1 MTRTPTLP
9 PDDPKMWRRLLSRT
23 HPDAGGSHELF
34 IWTGAVRDVV
44 CRLSLHGA
52 VNPEP
57 ADNPS
62 RRREPSTDNVD
73 RVPYPPGTDF
83 EECTRTALR
92 MGAAGWPFG
101 PVLSLLADCQPLED
115 LAHEQERGASYKRLA
130 AIGHAWGMSKAERV
144 RLYRVAEDIPLSDRH
159 AGHILSRLKRR
170 AA

>member
-1 MTRTPTLP
+1 M
-9 PDDPKMWRRLLSRT
+9 
-23 HPDAGGSHELF
+23 F
-34 IWTGAVRDVV
+34 IWTGAIKAIICDGELQAGPR
-44 CRLSLHGA
+44 
-52 VNPEP
+52 P

-62 RRREPSTDNVD
+62 RRREPSTDD
-73 RVPYPPGTDF
+73 KPRVPYPPGTDF

-92 MGAAGWPFG
+92 IGACGMPFG
-101 PVLSLLADCQPLED
+101 PVLSLLADCKPLED
-115 LAHEQERGASYKRLA
+115 RAHEQERGASYRASYKRLA